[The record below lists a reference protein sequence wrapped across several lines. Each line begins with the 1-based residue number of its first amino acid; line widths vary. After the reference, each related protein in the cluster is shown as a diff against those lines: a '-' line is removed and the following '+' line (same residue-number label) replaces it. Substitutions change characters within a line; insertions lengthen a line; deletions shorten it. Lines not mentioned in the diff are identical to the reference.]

1 MPNGTNLNVIGWNQE
16 KGYIACGGDQGLL
29 KVLKLDTG
37 KGQGGGNLS
46 MNQNLQGHS
55 GQIQVIQWNDQYHK
69 LTTSDEQGLIIVW
82 MMHKHSWYEE
92 MINNGRTSFLS
103 APVLD
108 GLLEGGV
115 PIVID
120 GHCLGAVGVSG
131 VKSSEDAQIARAG
144 IAALAA

>member
-55 GQIQVIQWNDQYHK
+55 GMKYH
-69 LTTSDEQGLIIVW
+69 D
-82 MMHKHSWYEE
+82 
-92 MINNGRTSFLS
+92 
-103 APVLD
+103 
-108 GLLEGGV
+108 LLF
-115 PIVID
+115 IFT
-120 GHCLGAVGVSG
+120 L
-131 VKSSEDAQIARAG
+131 QARSR
-144 IAALAA
+144 